1 MTALLDL
8 QVEFAQVV
16 SDRAGLPLSRALL
29 DYTNL
34 YVRFGLGRAFDS
46 EHPGWRQYVEGLARA
61 ADPRVW
67 TRELHAHRPGPV
79 APPGLVATFGC
90 FSYADLDGERIRL
103 HFHDAETDGRSPLA
117 KDRQEARRAELAALF
132 AHVGRSRGGP
142 RRILGRSWLYNV
154 EAYRRLF
161 PPAYLATARPLKEA
175 FRYMPLWGQFVTRS
189 GALREAAAQELR
201 TRVARW
207 SAGEDLAGCFPL
219 QALAVEAPVAEFHR
233 FFGGALPG
241 GSQPVYSRS
250 PTG

>member
-1 MTALLDL
+1 VEALLDL
-8 QVEFAQVV
+8 QVEFARVV

-34 YVRFGLGRAFDS
+34 YVRFGLGRAFDAQ
-46 EHPGWRQYVEGLARA
+46 HPGWRQYVEGLARGV
-61 ADPRVW
+61 DPRVW
-67 TRELHAHRPGPV
+67 TRELYARRPGPV
-79 APPGLVATFGC
+79 EPPGLVATFGC

-103 HFHDAETDGRSPLA
+103 HFHDAETGGGSPLA
-117 KDRQEARRAELAALF
+117 KDRQQARRAELAALF
-132 AHVGRSRGGP
+132 AHVGRTRGGP
-142 RRILGRSWLYNV
+142 RRVVGRSWLYNV

-161 PPAYLATARPLKEA
+161 PPAYLANARPLKDA

-189 GALREAAAQELR
+189 GRLREAAAQEFR
-201 TRVARW
+201 DRVAHW

-241 GSQPVYSRS
+241 ARQPVYSRS